1 VYNYKLCSI
10 FNNPQNFSLPTPVV
24 TLTIEGSD
32 TEDDVIAAQL
42 GVSAMPNPFQ
52 SETKFQI
59 KSSPNLDI
67 TFQVFNIRGQLIRN
81 WKARADAMG
90 NTILNW
96 DGKDDR
102 GDIAESG
109 VYLYRMESAGKRI
122 QGKIIRVSK

>member
-1 VYNYKLCSI
+1 
-10 FNNPQNFSLPTPVV
+10 
-24 TLTIEGSD
+24 
-32 TEDDVIAAQL
+32 
-42 GVSAMPNPFQ
+42 MPNPFQ